1 MYIICK
7 QKWCH
12 IVFVRWK
19 AEHMLLS
26 ATLPGGVHT
35 FQNENIWSGIFG
47 QGEKM
52 DLLQDVFVIEVIDS

>member
-1 MYIICK
+1 MEGRT
-7 QKWCH
+7 H
-12 IVFVRWK
+12 
-19 AEHMLLS
+19 
-26 ATLPGGVHT
+26 ATKRHTAWGGVHT